1 MSGSLL
7 GDLTFDYL
15 IGVYNG
21 VIASIAQCEDKEAE
35 MCPFSHSLLHPYGHT
50 SQEISH
56 GLRPNEF

>member
-21 VIASIAQCEDKEAE
+21 VIASIAQCEDKEAQR
-35 MCPFSHSLLHPYGHT
+35 CALSHILCYIPMDTLVRRFHMV
-50 SQEISH
+50 
-56 GLRPNEF
+56 